1 MSAETLNQNN
11 LDLLSFQ
18 QGKYHLLANIH
29 LRVYII
35 FCYTYYISGVLQT
48 CFRYIL
54 AFEKKSIIKFYV
66 YTLWTYFAHFLL
78 RFFFCHAG

>member
-18 QGKYHLLANIH
+18 QGKYHLPANIH

-54 AFEKKSIIKFYV
+54 AFEKKKYNQILCLYFMDIFC
-66 YTLWTYFAHFLL
+66 TLSFEI
-78 RFFFCHAG
+78 FFCHAG